1 MKIPQPTI
9 KAALSSEPIMIR
21 ILPLLA
27 TAAALMFASVSLAD
41 PPAHAPAHGW
51 RKKND
56 PGYVGYTGTQW
67 ERDYGVTSGRCNRE
81 EIGAVL
87 GGAAGAAVGSRSS
100 DDHPVVATI
109 LGAAAGALIGAAIG
123 RELDDADR
131 GCLAHSLEV
140 GEVGRRVTWLN
151 TRTGVT
157 YVLVP
162 EQGKKSTGKACRK
175 FELTATAGK
184 KKEKRRATACQ
195 VAAGRWEMR

>member
-1 MKIPQPTI
+1 M
-9 KAALSSEPIMIR
+9 LR
-21 ILPLLA
+21 ILLPLTA
-27 TAAALMFASVSLAD
+27 AAALMSASLALAE

-56 PGYVGYTGTQW
+56 PGYVGYTGTRW

-100 DDHPVVATI
+100 DDHRVVATI

-140 GEVGRRVTWLN
+140 GEVGRRVTWMN
-151 TRTGVT
+151 PRTGVT

-162 EQGKKSTGKACRK
+162 EEGKKSNGKACRK

-184 KKEKRRATACQ
+184 KKEKSRGTACQ
-195 VAAGRWEMR
+195 VDNGRWQIS